1 MARGHG
7 LVAMTAERRDE
18 HLVSLFEKLRGSQVY
33 APATAIHR
41 VSSSCEGI
49 FAGETAEPELLLAD
63 GVLQHVYDC
72 LLLDTDSS
80 VFFSLIGHKKPNLR
94 VLEVGADTTQ
104 LLEESAWL
112 LSSSLRCLKPTKYN
126 ALSAAKTRLIKRCG
140 IPPEHICHSRD
151 SSFLPGIVA
160 ATNSR
165 GVDLV
170 LNQLSGE
177 LLQASWQCVAEFG
190 SLVELG
196 CRDFL
201 GHAKLA
207 MEHFESNRPFAGVD
221 LTHLWIRKPRF
232 VGDMLD
238 RVLQLCA
245 QGHVRPWIAS
255 TFAADEISQPF
266 RQMQKSQ
273 HIGKLVVTMPETE
286 AASTLPT
293 EPIHR
298 TLKMRKDR
306 SCLPTI
312 PSTFFFPFSSIA
324 ATGGWWGQANYHAGN
339 AFVESFAAYGRQ
351 LGLAASVLN
360 VGFIGDAGYV
370 ADRPEPSESARATG
384 QWFNTEVELCW
395 TASSAW

>member
-1 MARGHG
+1 M
-7 LVAMTAERRDE
+7 
-18 HLVSLFEKLRGSQVY
+18 
-33 APATAIHR
+33 
-41 VSSSCEGI
+41 
-49 FAGETAEPELLLAD
+49 
-63 GVLQHVYDC
+63 
-72 LLLDTDSS
+72 
-80 VFFSLIGHKKPNLR
+80 
-94 VLEVGADTTQ
+94 
-104 LLEESAWL
+104 
-112 LSSSLRCLKPTKYN
+112 
-126 ALSAAKTRLIKRCG
+126 
-140 IPPEHICHSRD
+140 
-151 SSFLPGIVA
+151 A
-160 ATNSR
+160 ATDRR

-190 SLVELG
+190 SFVELG
-196 CRDFL
+196 RRDFL

-207 MEHFESNRPFAGVD
+207 MEHFKSNRAFAGVD

-238 RVLQLCA
+238 RVLQLWT

-255 TFAADEISQPF
+255 TFAAGEISQPF

-298 TLKMRKDR
+298 TLKLRKDR
-306 SCLPTI
+306 SYLFAGGLGSLGVGISRWLVEKGAREIVFLSRAAGTLERGIKTAKMPVGGVLHAVMVLQH
-312 PSTFFFPFSSIA
+312 STFVDMNWDDWLA
-324 ATGGWWGQANYHAGN
+324 ALQPKITGTRNIHDALLKQQPDDPANYHAGN
-339 AFVESFAAYGRQ
+339 AFVESFAAYRRQ

-360 VGFIGDAGYV
+360 VGFVSDAGYV
-370 ADRPEPSESARATG
+370 ADRPEAADSARATG
-384 QWFNTEVELCW
+384 QWFNTEVELCR